1 MKRGNWAFLVVVIII
16 IIIIFFF
23 SVFDISFLVSA
34 VIKISGF
41 SV

>member
-1 MKRGNWAFLVVVIII
+1 MKRGNWAFLVVVIIVV
-16 IIIIFFF
+16 IFILFF

-41 SV
+41 SL